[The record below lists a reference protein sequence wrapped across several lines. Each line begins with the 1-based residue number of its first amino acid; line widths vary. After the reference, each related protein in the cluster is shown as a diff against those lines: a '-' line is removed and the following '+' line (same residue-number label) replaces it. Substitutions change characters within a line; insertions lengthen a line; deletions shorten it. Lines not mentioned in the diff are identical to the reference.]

1 MIEKRLAIL
10 AVLSVLLLIVPSQ
23 AQLNGAVLYSFTSSP
38 DGANPLSRLTSDGAG
53 DFYGTTALGGLGFG
67 TVFELSPNGN
77 GGWNEIVLY
86 SFTGGVDGAYPNRSD
101 VIFDK
106 AGNLYGTTSAGGRNQ
121 YGVVFELSP
130 VGSNWTE
137 TVLYSFCAEGYP
149 CSTTGAQPLN
159 GVIFDLA
166 GNLYGTTLK
175 GGNGGVGT
183 VFELSP
189 SGGTWTE
196 RVIYQVGAPY
206 AGGLT
211 IDASGNLFGVGVST
225 VFELSPNGT
234 RWNPTVIYTVPLTLS
249 AKGTLV
255 FDQAGNLYGTAY
267 HGGNRSYDSVYRLS
281 PQVGKKLWKK
291 TTIFNVK
298 IYDTSEEAGGVV
310 LDTYGDIFGTTF
322 SVGGFGKG
330 TVFELVPPVGIGNY
344 THQVLW
350 NFDGTDGSGP
360 GNLILDGGVLY
371 GATDFGGIGYQGG
384 NSGYGVVFK
393 VTPP

>member
-1 MIEKRLAIL
+1 
-10 AVLSVLLLIVPSQ
+10 
-23 AQLNGAVLYSFTSSP
+23 
-38 DGANPLSRLTSDGAG
+38 
-53 DFYGTTALGGLGFG
+53 
-67 TVFELSPNGN
+67 
-77 GGWNEIVLY
+77 
-86 SFTGGVDGAYPNRSD
+86 
-101 VIFDK
+101 
-106 AGNLYGTTSAGGRNQ
+106 
-121 YGVVFELSP
+121 
-130 VGSNWTE
+130 
-137 TVLYSFCAEGYP
+137 
-149 CSTTGAQPLN
+149 
-159 GVIFDLA
+159 VIFDLA

-255 FDQAGNLYGTAY
+255 FDQGGNLYGTAY